1 MNLAAD
7 LRPTGKISGV
17 LTRSHKRRVRAPWY
31 WVLTQS
37 RDFIRSYIW
46 GRIQTSVAILA
57 SRVFHVVTI
66 TSELQG
72 ELYDHKTG
80 VTTVFGVT
88 SRRVVTDA
96 FVALLI
102 DACDTGASPA
112 LDLFNFG
119 AFGSGS
125 TGEAAGDIALVT
137 EFTTQYATD
146 NVRPTGTIS
155 QPAANQYRMAVTFAP
170 DASVTLN
177 EFCPMTQAAVGGG
190 SAMDRSLTGAQTMES
205 GDSYTVTYT
214 LTITSGG

>member
-1 MNLAAD
+1 MNIQAMV
-7 LRPTGKISGV
+7 RPTGKISGV
-17 LTRSHKRRVRAPWY
+17 LARGGPRRVRAPWY
-31 WVLTQS
+31 WVLTQNS
-37 RDFIRSYIW
+37 DFIRSCVW
-46 GRIQTSVAILA
+46 GHIQTVAALLV
-57 SRVFHVVTI
+57 SRMFHVVTI
-66 TSELQG
+66 TSELEG
-72 ELYDHKTG
+72 ELYDHTTG

-88 SRRVVTDA
+88 SRRVVTDP

-102 DACDTGASPA
+102 DACDAGASPA
-112 LDLFNFG
+112 LDLFDFG
-119 AFGSGS
+119 AFGSG
-125 TGEAAGDIALVT
+125 TNAEAAGDTALQT

-190 SAMDRSLTGAQTMES
+190 SAMDRALTGAQAMTS
-205 GDSYTVTYT
+205 GDTYAVTYT